1 MFGNLFGDSKSSS
14 LPEGWAEL
22 TTVEQAKAAIAS
34 SSEKP
39 VLFFKHSTR
48 CPISTMAH
56 RRLEIAAEQLS
67 THMNTQYWDLI
78 AYREVSDWLA
88 QQLNVTH
95 QSPQVIL
102 VKNKEVIHI
111 STHNEI
117 NGSEILEELFA

>member
-67 THMNTQYWDLI
+67 THMNLI

-117 NGSEILEELFA
+117 NGSEILEELIA